1 VDDVSLDSHVGLPQP
16 PAALTAAQRTAWVNV
31 RNALGA
37 AVGSIVLPETAC
49 RRGGLHFLGTAVT
62 PFDEPTFLARW
73 GSSAAHQTCRVQT
86 VDALSAMGLY
96 DETVVTIDVAPGAF
110 PNVIDLDGA
119 DRLQVA
125 IFSTAG
131 FDATEIVPWSLRLAS
146 ATTYGAA
153 GQLALT
159 GVRAQDVNK
168 DGRRD
173 LLVEFKVDRLELIA
187 GDIVVDVWGRTWR
200 NVAFTGSDL
209 VEIVE

>member
-1 VDDVSLDSHVGLPQP
+1 
-16 PAALTAAQRTAWVNV
+16 
-31 RNALGA
+31 
-37 AVGSIVLPETAC
+37 
-49 RRGGLHFLGTAVT
+49 VT
-62 PFDEPTFLARW
+62 PFDEATFLARW
-73 GSSAAHQTCRVQT
+73 GSSAGYQTCRVET
-86 VDALSAMGLY
+86 VEALSAMGLH
-96 DETVVTIDVAPGAF
+96 DETVVTIDVAPYAF
-110 PNVIDLDGA
+110 PNAIDLDAA

-131 FDATEIVPWSLRLAS
+131 FDATEVVPWSLRLAS

-159 GVRAQDVNK
+159 DVRARDVNG

-173 LLVEFKVDRLELIA
+173 LLVEFRIDRLGLVP
-187 GDIVVDVWGRTWR
+187 GDIVVDLWGRTWR